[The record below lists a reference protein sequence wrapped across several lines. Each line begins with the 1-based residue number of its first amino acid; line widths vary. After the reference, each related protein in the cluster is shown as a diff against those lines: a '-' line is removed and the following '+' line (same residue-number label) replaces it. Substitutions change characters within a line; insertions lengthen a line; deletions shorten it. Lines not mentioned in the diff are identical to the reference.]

1 MPAQNTDIPLRAKT
15 WVLLTS
21 SNVTAFRVKEKCGFP
36 VKLKATVGEVPPTND
51 AGSVDL
57 LGYEGMAADV
67 TLAQLFPGV
76 TGANRVYGYAEFST
90 VVSVSHA

>member
-1 MPAQNTDIPLRAKT
+1 MPAQNTDVHLPKKT

-21 SNVTAFRVKEKCGFP
+21 GDVTALRVKEKFGFP
-36 VKLKATVGEVPPTND
+36 VKLKATVGPVAPTND
-51 AGSVDL
+51 TGSVDL
-57 LGYEGMAADV
+57 LGYEGMATDV

-76 TGANRVYGYAEFST
+76 TGANRVYGYCDYAT